1 MNTIRTLDDIRTAD
15 DRDRFDAAMH
25 FCEGLGGSIQ
35 RAAYQHQIDANLL
48 LAQLDE
54 RARHWAASRG
64 YDF

>member
-15 DRDRFDAAMH
+15 DRDRLYAAMH
-25 FCEGLGGSIQ
+25 FCEGLNGSIQ
-35 RAAYQHQIDANLL
+35 RAAYQYQIDADLL

-54 RARHWAASRG
+54 RARHWAAARG